1 MIPRVDLRPT
11 GPPYLQPIPPYSHQP
26 CPPSTTL
33 PPLASLCGLNR
44 HTALLGTRRLYLE
57 TFSHAHLPT
66 PPPTH
71 PSRQPPAL
79 SAQPPLLPPTQ
90 PSSPTCPLPLQ
101 PPPSPVGERPTG
113 PSYLQPIPPYS
124 QQHYPPSTHPQT
136 PKPIQPASHQ
146 PNPLSTSLLENRLP
160 AKICKGLLVSAS
172 AGKGSPS
179 EWLQARVSGCK
190 DRRGLPR
197 AVKGWGVL
205 KRTGEGRQGKSS
217 RMSP

>member
-1 MIPRVDLRPT
+1 MIPRVGLRPT
-11 GPPYLQPIPPYSHQP
+11 GPPLPPAYPSIQPPALPTFHH
-26 CPPSTTL
+26 PPSTRF
-33 PPLASLCGLNR
+33 AMGLNR
-44 HTALLGTRRLYLE
+44 HTALLGTRRLYRE

-66 PPPTH
+66 PHPTH

-79 SAQPPLLPPTQ
+79 SAQPPLHPPTQ
-90 PSSPTCPLPLQ
+90 
-101 PPPSPVGERPTG
+101 PVGERPTG

-179 EWLQARVSGCK
+179 EWLQGRVSGCK

-197 AVKGWGVL
+197 AE
-205 KRTGEGRQGKSS
+205 EG
-217 RMSP
+217 